1 MNLRPEHKAVIV
13 KFESMFPL
21 PDTDEESRQWTHML
35 AEQMAYSFPTEG
47 WGHKSAGGNR
57 PHSAD
62 VIALKSPFVGFDIVN
77 NAGSEA
83 AELNL
88 DAESI
93 DLTTPFMQEYEKVDP
108 VNYFDDEPEP
118 PPTDLEERVEALEG
132 RVLALEDAARMISQI
147 LDEF

>member
-1 MNLRPEHKAVIV
+1 
-13 KFESMFPL
+13 MFPC

-47 WGHKSAGGNR
+47 WDTR
-57 PHSAD
+57 
-62 VIALKSPFVGFDIVN
+62 ALAATGPTARCHCAQVSLRWFDIVN

-132 RVLALEDAARMISQI
+132 AYWHWKTRPG
-147 LDEF
+147 